1 MLLGPFSKYCENISL
16 DTLNC
21 RWYQSKVRPV
31 YGYNPEAWTTEATEQ
46 QARLSESFQVSSY
59 LEAYRRHG
67 YKYANLNPVATH
79 TPIRGKHRHYN
90 TDNPGP
96 VNSGFSC

>member
-1 MLLGPFSKYCENISL
+1 M
-16 DTLNC
+16 
-21 RWYQSKVRPV
+21 RPV

-96 VNSGFSC
+96 VNSGFSILKSSILHLKMK

>member
-1 MLLGPFSKYCENISL
+1 MKILSL

-79 TPIRGKHRHYN
+79 TPTRGKHRN
-90 TDNPGP
+90 CEAQARVRQGSGKDWQGIARDGP
-96 VNSGFSC
+96 